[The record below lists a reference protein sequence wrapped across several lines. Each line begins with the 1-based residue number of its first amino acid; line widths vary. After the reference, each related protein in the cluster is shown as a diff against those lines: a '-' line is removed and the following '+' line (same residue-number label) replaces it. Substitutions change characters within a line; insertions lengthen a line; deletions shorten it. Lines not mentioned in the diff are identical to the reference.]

1 VTRRTDLELLIDA
14 LKEQTGNQASRK
26 ELATLLNW
34 EQEKVHRVAL
44 RGVAET
50 ASRRTRLDQL
60 ALPRDFACRELP
72 LDMECWPFDWA

>member
-50 ASRRTRLDQL
+50 ASRRTRLSM
-60 ALPRDFACRELP
+60 ARSTCSAPRFCMSRIA
-72 LDMECWPFDWA
+72 A